1 MVEYYTLLILAYCL
15 PGMGDNSHMVNVP
28 FKGDLCWLY
37 PTKYMLKLSE
47 FQLKSRFYFKENDH
61 QMS

>member
-47 FQLKSRFYFKENDH
+47 FQLKARFYFKENDH